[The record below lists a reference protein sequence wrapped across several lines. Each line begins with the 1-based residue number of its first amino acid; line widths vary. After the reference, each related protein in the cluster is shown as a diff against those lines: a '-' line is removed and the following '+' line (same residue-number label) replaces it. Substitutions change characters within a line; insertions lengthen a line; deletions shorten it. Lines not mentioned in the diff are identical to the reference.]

1 MGLLSFIKGKGRS
14 IFGKKKKEEI
24 EQEEKVTKTEEQLL
38 KEEVTRLGLPV
49 DNLYVELGKAVSITG
64 FVKDTATAER
74 VALTVGNVEGIIAVD
89 NRLTIENPTP
99 EAKFYTVESG
109 DSLSKIAKQFYGDAQ
124 QYNKIFEANQPMIK
138 DVNEIYPGQKLRIPA

>member
-1 MGLLSFIKGKGRS
+1 MGLLSFIKGKGRN
-14 IFGKKKKEEI
+14 IFGKKKKEEV

-38 KEEVTRLGLPV
+38 KEEVNRLGLPV

-74 VALTVGNVEGIIAVD
+74 VALTLGNVEGITAVD

>member
-1 MGLLSFIKGKGRS
+1 MGLLSFIKGKGRN
-14 IFGKKKKEEI
+14 IFGKKKKEEV
-24 EQEEKVTKTEEQLL
+24 EQEAKVAKTEEQLL

-74 VALTVGNVEGIIAVD
+74 VALTVGNVEGITAVD

>member
-1 MGLLSFIKGKGRS
+1 MGLLSFIKGKGRK
-14 IFGKKKKEEI
+14 IFGKKKEEV
-24 EQEEKVTKTEEQLL
+24 EQEEKVAKSEEQKL
-38 KEEVTRLGLPV
+38 KEEVQRLGLPV
-49 DNLYVELGKAVSITG
+49 DNLYVEVGRAVSVTG

-74 VALTVGNVEGIIAVD
+74 VALTLGNVEGITAVD

-99 EAKFYTVESG
+99 EAQFYTVESG

-138 DVNEIYPGQKLRIPA
+138 DPNEIYPGQKLRIPN